1 MHSLCIFLSFSVF
14 LSLLRTSF
22 FSLSYGQVFF
32 KCQFSLIYWSLP
44 ACLLKSHYI
53 HILSIHLSP
62 PPATFIFTPP
72 PPPPNS
78 FLHLYPP
85 FIFTPLSPPLS
96 FLHLPPPPPFIFTSL
111 PLTPPPPPFIFTS
124 LPPSLPPLPFIF
136 TSQTP
141 LHLHPPF
148 IFNLSPP
155 PPPQFIF
162 TPLLYIK
169 ARKKH
174 RALTCTVQAC
184 WNTDVFDA
192 GKHSEVAGNLATW
205 NSKHLCFGCRLIHRK
220 HCHLKQW
227 TPVFWALTGSQETL
241 SHETAN
247 TCVLGAD

>member
-1 MHSLCIFLSFSVF
+1 MPIFTD
-14 LSLLRTSF
+14 LLKS
-22 FSLSYGQVFF
+22 
-32 KCQFSLIYWSLP
+32 
-44 ACLLKSHYI
+44 ACLLTEVPLHSYI
-53 HILSIHLSP
+53 I
-62 PPATFIFTPP
+62 
-72 PPPPNS
+72 
-78 FLHLYPP
+78 YP
-85 FIFTPLSPPLS
+85 FIPIPQPHS
-96 FLHLPPPPPFIFTSL
+96 FLHLPPPPPQFIFTPL
-111 PLTPPPPPFIFTS
+111 PPIHFYTSIPPPFIFTS
-124 LPPSLPPLPFIF
+124 PPPIHFYLSPPYPPSSPIHFYISTPPL
-136 TSQTP
+136 TP
-141 LHLHPPF
+141 PPIHFYISNPPLHPPF
-148 IFNLSPP
+148 IFNLSP

-205 NSKHLCFGCRLIHRK
+205 NSTHLCFGCGLIHRK